1 MQETTGEVLVREF
14 EEFIRTTRRIVR
26 DDFNY
31 VVIDKVAKRL
41 EMDPKFVPRD
51 LANILLQPG
60 GSDRTPENLVEA
72 VIRIGQNSP
81 VLTDSNAREIARSL
95 KGELENERKE
105 LKRTINR
112 LSFANAVLRP
122 LHEKFLY
129 EIQID
134 LAPEDLSQAQIR
146 IEQLNKFLIT
156 SPKEYFAWAD
166 EVFLHFKTV
175 CILSEPLSGRPL
187 RAYGVVSKK
196 AEPVYENAW
205 NHFTKEMADI
215 RFGPLESSVFQK
227 FSPRIHGKMTAE
239 VSERLSSSPQSF
251 RSGGRTNYA
260 QSGSPSA
267 SELVEFTL
275 EAPELSVS
283 RMTKIWDTSRVSFE
297 SDFETWIK
305 DWAELVELGTEVFN
319 GTLKAKSP
327 HSQQEMTLTN
337 APLVLA
343 VKCGIK
349 LMRDVRPS

>member
-1 MQETTGEVLVREF
+1 MQETTGEGLVREF
-14 EEFIRTTRRIVR
+14 EEFIRITRRVVR
-26 DDFNY
+26 EHFNY
-31 VVIDKVAKRL
+31 VVIDKVAKSL

-51 LANILLQPG
+51 LANILMQPG
-60 GSDRTPENLVEA
+60 GSGSTPENLVEA

-81 VLTDSNAREIARSL
+81 VLTDSNAREMARSL
-95 KGELENERKE
+95 KDELENERKE

-122 LHEKFLY
+122 LHEKFLH
-129 EIQID
+129 EVQIY
-134 LAPEDLSQAQIR
+134 LATEDLRQAQLR
-146 IEQLNKFLIT
+146 IEQLNKFVIT
-156 SPKEYFAWAD
+156 SPKEFFAWAD
-166 EVFLHFKTV
+166 EVFLHFKKV
-175 CILSEPLSGRPL
+175 CVFSKPVSGWPLK
-187 RAYGVVSKK
+187 AYGVISKK

-205 NHFTKEMADI
+205 HHFTKEMADI

-227 FSPRIHGKMTAE
+227 FSPRTHDKMTAL
-239 VSERLSSSPQSF
+239 VSERLSYSPQNS
-251 RSGGRTNYA
+251 RSGGHTNYA

-275 EAPELSVS
+275 EAPNLSVS
-283 RMTKIWDTSRVSFE
+283 RMTKVWDTSIVSFE
-297 SDFETWIK
+297 SEFERWIK
-305 DWAELVELGTEVFN
+305 DWADLVELGTEGFN

-343 VKCGIK
+343 LKCGIK